1 MNNIDVYSYYKFKY
15 DYDIIIMRKGG
26 ISMDEVTIYVPRKIE
41 NSIDGFRFFIELYTT
56 FKNSYGKKI
65 ILDFNKTRWL
75 EANLSAILGVIL
87 AYGLVNNKI
96 EINRVSK
103 SIGKILNEN
112 KFFKYFRIDDNLE
125 GKYETTIRYAQFHES
140 DKVKF
145 QKYLKEEFIPRV
157 NLSMSSEFSK
167 ELRGNL
173 EEVFQNS
180 RIHGKCD
187 NIHVCGQ
194 YFYSN
199 KKVKFTIVD
208 LGKTIYQNYIEY
220 FKKEISDELAI
231 DWATQDGNS
240 TKDIGETGGMGL
252 FQLCEFIRENGGKIQ
267 IVSARGYWEYNCDK
281 IITYK
286 YEYPF
291 DGTIVNI
298 EVNVNNKRYLSKR

>member
-1 MNNIDVYSYYKFKY
+1 
-15 DYDIIIMRKGG
+15 
-26 ISMDEVTIYVPRKIE
+26 MDEITVSVPRKIE
-41 NSIDGFRFFIELYTT
+41 NDIEGFNFFIELYKTL
-56 FKNSYGKKI
+56 NQSCGKKI

-75 EANLSAILGVIL
+75 EANLSAILGAIL
-87 AYGLVNNKI
+87 SFGLVNNRIGVK
-96 EINRVSK
+96 RVSK
-103 SIGKILNEN
+103 SISKILIRN
-112 KFFKYFRIDDNLE
+112 KFFKHFGVGENLDDS
-125 GKYETTIRYAQFHES
+125 YETTIRYARFAES

-145 QKYLKEEFIPRV
+145 QKYLKEEFIPKL
-157 NLSMSSEFSK
+157 NLSMSDEFSK

-199 KKVKFTIVD
+199 RKVKFTIVD

-220 FKKEISDELAI
+220 FEEEISDELAI
-231 DWATQDGNS
+231 DWATKDGNS
-240 TKDIGETGGMGL
+240 TKDVDETGGIGL

-267 IVSARGYWEYNCDK
+267 IVSARGYWEENCCEV
-281 IITYK
+281 ITHK
-286 YEYPF
+286 YQYPF

-298 EVNVNNKRYLSKR
+298 EVNVDNKLYLSRNEKGNSEIYDEIDNIF

>member
-1 MNNIDVYSYYKFKY
+1 
-15 DYDIIIMRKGG
+15 
-26 ISMDEVTIYVPRKIE
+26 MDEITVSIPRKIE
-41 NSIDGFRFFIELYTT
+41 NDIEGFEFFIELYKT
-56 FKNSYGKKI
+56 FKESYGKKI

-75 EANLSAILGVIL
+75 EANLSAILGAIL
-87 AYGLVNNKI
+87 SFGLVNNKI
-96 EINRVSK
+96 AIKRVSK
-103 SIGKILNEN
+103 SISKILIRN
-112 KFFKYFRIDDNLE
+112 KFFKCFGIGENLDDL
-125 GKYETTIRYAQFHES
+125 YETTIRYAEFDKN

-145 QKYLKEEFIPRV
+145 QRYLKEEFIPRL
-157 NLSMSSEFSK
+157 NLSMSDEFSK

-220 FKKEISDELAI
+220 FEKEISDELAI

-240 TKDIGETGGMGL
+240 TKDIDETGGIGL

-267 IVSARGYWEYNCDK
+267 IVSARGYWEENYDK
-281 IITYK
+281 IITHKYK
-286 YEYPF
+286 YQF

-298 EVNVNNKRYLSKR
+298 EVNVDNKLYLSKNEKDNSEIYEEIDNIF